1 MSDDYHVFLIASLVF
16 TGLLLNEI
24 CHLMESPFDWLM
36 MEYSFVCLIDDFL
49 GFFITSESGGVE
61 LASTIQCASPGLQV
75 VTFSVILKY
84 K

>member
-1 MSDDYHVFLIASLVF
+1 M
-16 TGLLLNEI
+16 
-24 CHLMESPFDWLM
+24 M

-61 LASTIQCASPGLQV
+61 LASTIQCASPELQV